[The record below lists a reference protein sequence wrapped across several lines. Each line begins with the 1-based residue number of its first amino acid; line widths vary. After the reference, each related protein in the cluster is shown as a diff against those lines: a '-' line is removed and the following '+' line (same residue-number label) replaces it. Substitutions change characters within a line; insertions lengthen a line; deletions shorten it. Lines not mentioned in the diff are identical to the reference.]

1 MKKFFVGIDF
11 SKRRMDVSIVEKDF
25 PEQAIAYKQFA
36 NNAEGAKK
44 CAIGSK
50 VRQTQAQ
57 SMMVRSCSV
66 ANTQALIAWRF
77 VIILAKMANTSDWAI
92 LWTSSAAWGL
102 SEERTT

>member
-11 SKRRMDVSIVEKDF
+11 SKRRMDVSIVRKIF
-25 PEQAIAYKQFA
+25 LNKQLLTSSSQTML
-36 NNAEGAKK
+36 KVQMK